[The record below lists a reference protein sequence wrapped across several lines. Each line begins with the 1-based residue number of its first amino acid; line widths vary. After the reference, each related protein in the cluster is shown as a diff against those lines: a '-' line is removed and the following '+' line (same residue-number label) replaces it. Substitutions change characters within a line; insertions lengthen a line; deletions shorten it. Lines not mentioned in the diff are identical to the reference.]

1 MPCRGCAYARPAVHC
16 RGYLNASCLHVPGPP
31 PESMSSSPR
40 RWLPEGRM
48 AGSGLGTRRIAS
60 LGPCSWTPTPCAL
73 VAVSPG
79 PEPVFVA
86 TTVAWAL
93 PKVPLI
99 AVAAYPHRHY
109 PVVST
114 SVGRDLD
121 VGGVAGSTRS
131 HTQAEYADRMSGGRG
146 TPDHMPI
153 GPRLSCICWE
163 PWSLCSN
170 PCCSPQ
176 ETACD
181 RLVTPSLR

>member
-1 MPCRGCAYARPAVHC
+1 
-16 RGYLNASCLHVPGPP
+16 
-31 PESMSSSPR
+31 
-40 RWLPEGRM
+40 M

-146 TPDHMPI
+146 LPI
-153 GPRLSCICWE
+153 TCRSALDSLASAGSLGPCAQTRVAVPRRLPATGW
-163 PWSLCSN
+163 
-170 PCCSPQ
+170 
-176 ETACD
+176 
-181 RLVTPSLR
+181 